1 MAAFQTYNEKHRSKN
16 VVMRVEI
23 LQLCRY
29 IITVITRHYL
39 NARERERESFQ
50 STEKKSVNA
59 YLLLP

>member
-39 NARERERESFQ
+39 NARERESFQ